1 VSILRILL
9 DTNVVFS
16 AILWRGAPHQLL
28 EKISACN
35 NIRLFTSP
43 VLLEELAEVL
53 LRPTASKRFSA
64 LEIKQSDALSAY
76 IDAVDIVI
84 PSEVPKV
91 VLRDQDDD
99 HVIAAAIA
107 ANANLIVTGDDDLLS
122 LGSHQGIKV
131 VTVSQAM
138 DLIQVVLC

>member
-1 VSILRILL
+1 MSILRILL

-28 EKISACN
+28 EKISARN

-53 LRPTASKRFSA
+53 LRPTASKRFAA

-84 PSEVPKV
+84 PSEVHKV

-122 LGSHQGIKV
+122 LGSHQGIQI
-131 VTVSQAM
+131 VTVAQAIN
-138 DLIQVVLC
+138 LIQVI